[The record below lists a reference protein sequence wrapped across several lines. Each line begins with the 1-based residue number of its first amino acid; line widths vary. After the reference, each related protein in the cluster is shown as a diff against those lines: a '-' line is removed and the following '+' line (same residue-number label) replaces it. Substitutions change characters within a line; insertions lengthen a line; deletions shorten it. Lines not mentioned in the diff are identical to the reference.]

1 MSRNDKHGVFLSK
14 LPAEATHE
22 VFNSAAARRIVPG
35 DNEDVHSMSPVLAND
50 TQVIN
55 LILPR
60 QRPERQRQRLRCA
73 KRPAEPTPAKNPRWG
88 YDVQITPA
96 VVYDETGGL
105 EQRLPLVQG
114 TNIFAHLSLLSAV
127 K

>member
-1 MSRNDKHGVFLSK
+1 MSL
-14 LPAEATHE
+14 
-22 VFNSAAARRIVPG
+22 
-35 DNEDVHSMSPVLAND
+35 VLAHD
-50 TQVIN
+50 AQMVN

-60 QRPERQRQRLRCA
+60 QRPKRQRQRLSGA
-73 KRPAEPTPAKNPRWG
+73 KRPAKPTPAKDPRWG